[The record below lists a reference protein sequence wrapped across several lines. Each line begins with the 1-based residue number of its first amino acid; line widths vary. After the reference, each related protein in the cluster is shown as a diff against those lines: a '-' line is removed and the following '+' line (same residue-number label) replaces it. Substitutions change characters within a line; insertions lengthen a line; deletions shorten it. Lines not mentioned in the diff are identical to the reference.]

1 MCHTGR
7 RGDGL
12 CQHRLRHLR
21 FFNGK
26 MLFFPAFQALEGF
39 PVEVNDFYRSRN
51 KLHLRTDS
59 LPAHGCELCPATFA
73 DTLIFRQGDYA
84 FFMRHIF
91 QNLLKM
97 TFLLLA
103 PLMSRDFN
111 DRLRSTAFCLDLSF
125 VEKIDLLDLTQN
137 LFGFLGA

>member
-1 MCHTGR
+1 
-7 RGDGL
+7 
-12 CQHRLRHLR
+12 
-21 FFNGK
+21 

-51 KLHLRTDS
+51 ELHFRTNL
-59 LPAHGCELCPATFA
+59 LPAHGYELCSATFA

-97 TFLLLA
+97 TFLFLA
-103 PLMSRDFN
+103 PLMSRNFD
-111 DRLRSTAFCLDLSF
+111 DRLRSTALNFHFSL
-125 VEKIDLLDLTQN
+125 VEKIDFFDLAKN
-137 LFGFLGA
+137 LFRFLRA